1 MTKHSKSLPKAKP
14 TTTSATATNKAKP
27 ATTSAT
33 AANKAKP
40 ATTSATAANK
50 AKPATTSSPAANK
63 AKPATT
69 RDLRRAHGLSQ
80 PRLDSFA
87 VRRRGE
93 RAADRLGGWRSSSS
107 TSTDSSRSTTGWV
120 MLSAISFSAVP
131 QSA

>member
-14 TTTSATATNKAKP
+14 TTTSATA
-27 ATTSAT
+27 
-33 AANKAKP
+33 ANKAKP
-40 ATTSATAANK
+40 ATTSL
-50 AKPATTSSPAANK
+50 PAANK